1 MLRVVVVYLELV
13 SGISRCA
20 RVYLSLVCAVSFG
33 YVQGLF
39 RVVQGLFRVYSRLV
53 CGVVWGCFKIYLEPV

>member
-1 MLRVVVVYLELV
+1 ML
-13 SGISRCA
+13 GCA
-20 RVYLSLVCAVSFG
+20 RVYLSWFVLFLSG
-33 YVQGLF
+33 TF